1 MKQTKIGPGS
11 KVVYEWTEGP
21 FAGYVFDIDLLADG
35 KLKWQSVDGA
45 GNKDSAIEDTY
56 SVRELI
62 AGVTQIAWL
71 EAVGYT
77 INVTVIPE
85 HWAVPQATAES
96 FDAAGDLR
104 DPTGQ
109 AMVRRVGVSL
119 ASFLGRLAD

>member
-21 FAGYVFDIDLLADG
+21 FVGYVFEVDLLADG

-45 GNKDSAIEDTY
+45 GKKDSATEDTY
-56 SVRELI
+56 SVRELT

-77 INVTVIPE
+77 INVTVIPADGRALGIVSNNTE
-85 HWAVPQATAES
+85 FYVL
-96 FDAAGDLR
+96 AGKLR
-104 DPTGQ
+104 E
-109 AMVRRVGVSL
+109 VR
-119 ASFLGRLAD
+119 

>member
-1 MKQTKIGPGS
+1 MKQTKIRPGS

-21 FAGYVFDIDLLADG
+21 FVGYVFEVDLLTDG

-77 INVTVIPE
+77 INVTVIP
-85 HWAVPQATAES
+85 AEGRAIGIVS
-96 FDAAGDLR
+96 NNTEFYVLAGKLR
-104 DPTGQ
+104 E
-109 AMVRRVGVSL
+109 VR
-119 ASFLGRLAD
+119 